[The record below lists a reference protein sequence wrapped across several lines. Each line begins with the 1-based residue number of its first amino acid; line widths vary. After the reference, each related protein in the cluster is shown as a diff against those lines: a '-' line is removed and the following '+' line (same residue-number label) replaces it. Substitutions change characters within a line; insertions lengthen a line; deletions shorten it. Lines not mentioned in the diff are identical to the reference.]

1 MFSVL
6 FYSDL
11 DRHIVSDNSVLFM
24 DLKFHKLVL
33 DLQSFSRSG
42 LEQVV
47 QHVEVQLDWSEA
59 TDVIGLGVTMF
70 FNDLVDNFM
79 RGNADKFGLDK
90 SQREEGKI
98 NAFGIN
104 KRKQNGVRWKHLEG
118 FHNVGRN
125 KNTELN

>member
-11 DRHIVSDNSVLFM
+11 DWHMISDNSVLFM
-24 DLKFHKLVL
+24 DLKFDKLVP
-33 DLQSFSRSG
+33 DLQRFSRGG

-59 TDVIGLGVTMF
+59 TDVVGLGVAMF
-70 FNDLVDNFM
+70 LNDLVDNFL
-79 RGNADKFGLDK
+79 RGNANKFGLNK

-98 NAFGIN
+98 NAFRIN

-118 FHNVGRN
+118 FHYVKRY
-125 KNTELN
+125 